1 MDYGDFLL
9 PLGMISRMI
18 ESRLFKMMKQ
28 FPAVGLIGPRQCG
41 KTTVAL
47 SFQKK
52 FPKKTVYF
60 DLESP
65 ADLRKF
71 SDPELFIQQLEAD
84 TIIIDEV
91 QRMPEL
97 FSVLRS
103 LIDKKKKPGR
113 FLLLGSASPE
123 LVRGTSETL
132 AGRIFYIDA
141 APFNLTELQNDGPT
155 QKKHWFRGGFPDAF
169 LAKKDSDAYNWMNG
183 FVRTFVERDLNLL
196 FGTSFS
202 PQLMFRIWRMLAH
215 HHGGVWNAQS
225 FGKGLDISPTTVN
238 RYLDHLEGA
247 FMVRKLPPY
256 YVNSKKRLIK
266 SPKVYLRDSGLLH
279 YLLDIS
285 KSSDLPFHPQ
295 VGYSWEGYA
304 IEQIIQLLPHTI
316 QACFY
321 RTHDGSEMDLVLVKG
336 IKPLACIEIKLTTSP
351 SLTKGMTESIKDLKC
366 RHNYIITPSQDAS
379 YPLNKQVTAIGL
391 HEFLAVRLP
400 KLVK

>member
-1 MDYGDFLL
+1 
-9 PLGMISRMI
+9 MIVRNI
-18 ESRLFKMMKQ
+18 EARVLKMMKQ

-52 FPKKTVYF
+52 SSKNVAYF

-71 SDPELFIQQLEAD
+71 SDPELFIQQLDAT

-91 QRMPEL
+91 QRLPEL
-97 FSVLRS
+97 FPILRS
-103 LIDKKKKPGR
+103 LIDKKRTPGR

-123 LVRGTSETL
+123 LVIGTSETL

-141 APFNLTELQNDGPT
+141 TPFNLVELDADAAT

-169 LAKKDSDAYNWMNG
+169 LEKKDDAAFNWMDG
-183 FVRTFVERDLNLL
+183 FVRTFVERDLNSL

-215 HHGGVWNAQS
+215 HHGGVWNALS
-225 FGKGLDISPTTVN
+225 FAKGLDVSPTTVN

-247 FMVRKLPPY
+247 FMVRKLSPY
-256 YVNSKKRLIK
+256 FVNTKKRLVK

-279 YLLDIS
+279 YLLDIF
-285 KSSDLPFHPQ
+285 KSADLPVHPQ
-295 VGYSWEGYA
+295 VGFSWEGYV
-304 IEQIIQLLPHTI
+304 IEQILQLLPHTM
-316 QACFY
+316 QAFFY

-351 SLTKGMTESIKDLKC
+351 SITKGMTESLKDLKC
-366 RHNYIITPSQDAS
+366 KHNFIITPSADAS
-379 YPLNKQVTAIGL
+379 YPLSKQVTAIGL
-391 HEFLAVRLP
+391 HEFLTVKLP

>member
-1 MDYGDFLL
+1 
-9 PLGMISRMI
+9 MIARTI
-18 ESRLFKMMKQ
+18 ESRVLKMMKQ

-47 SFQKK
+47 SIRKK
-52 FPKKTVYF
+52 FGAKAVYF

-65 ADLRKF
+65 SDFRKF
-71 SDPELFIQQLEAD
+71 SDPELFIQSLDAS

-91 QRMPEL
+91 QRLPEL
-97 FSVLRS
+97 FSILRS
-103 LIDKKKKPGR
+103 LIDKKRKPGR

-141 APFNLTELQNDGPT
+141 TPFQLLELPGEIAV

-169 LAKKDSDAYNWMNG
+169 LAKKDDAAFQWMNG
-183 FVRTFVERDLNLL
+183 FVRTFVERDLNNL
-196 FGTSFS
+196 FGTNFS

-215 HHGGVWNAQS
+215 YHGCIWNAHT
-225 FGKGLDISPTTVN
+225 FAKALDISPTTVN

-247 FMVRKLPPY
+247 FMVRKLSPY
-256 YVNSKKRLIK
+256 YVNSKKRLVK

-285 KSSDLPFHPQ
+285 KNSDLLTHPQ
-295 VGYSWEGYA
+295 VGFSWEGYA
-304 IEQIIQLLPHTI
+304 IEQIIELLPDNI
-316 QACFY
+316 QPCFY

-336 IKPLACIEIKLTTSP
+336 IKPLACIEIKLSTSP
-351 SLTKGMTESIKDLKC
+351 SLTKGMTESLKDLKC
-366 RHNYIITPSQDAS
+366 KQNFIVTPSADAS
-379 YPLNKQVTAIGL
+379 YPMNKEVTVIGL
-391 HEFLAVRLP
+391 REFLSVKLP

>member
-1 MDYGDFLL
+1 MS
-9 PLGMISRMI
+9 MISRTI
-18 ESRLFKMMKQ
+18 ESRVLKMMKQ

-47 SFQKK
+47 LFQQK

-71 SDPELFIQQLEAD
+71 SDPELFIQQLDAD

-91 QRMPEL
+91 QRLPEL
-97 FSVLRS
+97 FSILRS
-103 LIDKKKKPGR
+103 LIDKKRKPGR

-123 LVRGTSETL
+123 LVQGTSETL

-141 APFNLTELQNDGPT
+141 APFNLTELAPEIAT

-169 LAKKDSDAYNWMNG
+169 LAKKDDAAFNWMDG
-183 FVRTFVERDLNLL
+183 FVRTFVERDLNSL

-215 HHGGVWNAQS
+215 HHGGVWNAHS
-225 FGKGLDISPTTVN
+225 FAKGLDISPTTVN

-247 FMVRKLPPY
+247 FMVRKLSPY
-256 YVNSKKRLIK
+256 FVNSKKRLIK

-279 YLLDIS
+279 YLLDIF
-285 KSSDLPFHPQ
+285 KSADLPVHPQ
-295 VGYSWEGYA
+295 VGFSWEGYV
-304 IEQIIQLLPHTI
+304 IEQIIQLLPHNI
-316 QACFY
+316 QPFYY

-336 IKPLACIEIKLTTSP
+336 IKPLACIEIKLTHSP
-351 SLTKGMTESIKDLKC
+351 SLNKGMTESLKDLECK
-366 RHNYIITPSQDAS
+366 HNFIITPSPDAS
-379 YPLNKQVTAIGL
+379 YPLNKQVIAVGL
-391 HEFLAVRLP
+391 QEFLSVQLI
-400 KLVK
+400 KLIK

>member
-1 MDYGDFLL
+1 
-9 PLGMISRMI
+9 MIERMI
-18 ESRLFKMMKQ
+18 QGRVLKMMKQ

-47 SFQKK
+47 LFQKK
-52 FPKKTVYF
+52 FPKRTVYF

-65 ADLRKF
+65 ADFRKF

-91 QRMPEL
+91 QRLPEL
-97 FSVLRS
+97 FSILRS
-103 LIDKKKKPGR
+103 LIDKKRKPGR

-123 LVRGTSETL
+123 LVQGTSETL

-141 APFNLTELQNDGPT
+141 APFNLTELPDTPTT

-169 LAKKDSDAYNWMNG
+169 LANTDDSAFNWMDG
-183 FVRTFVERDLNLL
+183 FVRTFVERDLNSL

-215 HHGGVWNAQS
+215 HHGGVWNAHS
-225 FGKGLDISPTTVN
+225 FAKGLDISPTTVN

-247 FMVRKLPPY
+247 FMVRKLSPY
-256 YVNSKKRLIK
+256 FVNSKKRLVK

-279 YLLDIS
+279 YLLDIF
-285 KSSDLPFHPQ
+285 KSAGLPIHPQ
-295 VGYSWEGYA
+295 VGFSWEGYV

-316 QACFY
+316 QPFYY
-321 RTHDGSEMDLVLVKG
+321 RTHDGSEMDLILVKG
-336 IKPLACIEIKLTTSP
+336 IKPLVCIEIKMTHSP
-351 SLTKGMTESIKDLKC
+351 SMTKGMTESIKDLNCK
-366 RHNYIITPSQDAS
+366 HNFIITPSADAS
-379 YPLNKQVTAIGL
+379 YPLNKQVKVVGL
-391 HEFLAVRLP
+391 KEFLGVQ
-400 KLVK
+400 LVKLIK

>member
-1 MDYGDFLL
+1 
-9 PLGMISRMI
+9 
-18 ESRLFKMMKQ
+18 MKQ

-47 SFQKK
+47 LFQKK

-71 SDPELFIQQLEAD
+71 SDPELFIQQLDAD

-91 QRMPEL
+91 QRLPEL
-97 FSVLRS
+97 FSILRS
-103 LIDKKKKPGR
+103 LIDKKRKPGR

-123 LVRGTSETL
+123 LVQGTSETL

-141 APFNLTELQNDGPT
+141 APFNLTELDGGIAT

-169 LAKKDSDAYNWMNG
+169 LAKKDDAAFNWMDG
-183 FVRTFVERDLNLL
+183 FVRTFVERDLNSL

-215 HHGGVWNAQS
+215 HHGGVWNAHS
-225 FGKGLDISPTTVN
+225 FAKGLDISPTTVN

-247 FMVRKLPPY
+247 FMVRKLSPY
-256 YVNSKKRLIK
+256 FVNSKKRLVK

-279 YLLDIS
+279 YLLDIF
-285 KSSDLPFHPQ
+285 KSADLPVHPQ
-295 VGYSWEGYA
+295 VGFSWEGYV

-316 QACFY
+316 QPFFY

-336 IKPLACIEIKLTTSP
+336 IKALACIEIKLTHSP
-351 SLTKGMTESIKDLKC
+351 SLTKGMTESLKDLECK
-366 RHNYIITPSQDAS
+366 HNFIVTPSPDAS
-379 YPLNKQVTAIGL
+379 YPLNKQVIAVGL
-391 HEFLAVRLP
+391 QEFLSVQLM
-400 KLVK
+400 KLLK